1 MKQDSENN
9 SDNHLKKNKGE
20 NQATTSTSWWRRI
33 IITFFIVLLGGAGSG
48 IVYGWYFVQRKLVP
62 LIETEAGNYLHRPLE
77 LGKLKT
83 ISPTGASF
91 GNSALPATNSNP
103 DFVKVQKV
111 KVNLATLYFLRT
123 RKLRIDIILEK
134 PDVYIEQNSTKQWTP
149 TDFGSDEESQGGI
162 KVEVK
167 SIQLIKGQLSLVAYN
182 SEAKA
187 LNPAVIAKI
196 NQINILPLDGQIK
209 FDADAKL
216 VQGGEF
222 TVDGSGNTETGII
235 DIGVVGD
242 DLTAQEV
249 SNLVALPIAFE
260 QGNIDGELNITI
272 TDAPIPELQGRLDL
286 NGVSLQIPNLVKP
299 FSNSDGKVYFQGSKI
314 ELDNIATN
322 FGEVSGK
329 ANGSLDLAEEGNYQI
344 DTNIQPI
351 EVSKVVDALELE
363 APVPIEGKI
372 EGDVAVRGNLENPVI
387 GFDLATT
394 SPSKIDRVDFQQID
408 ADLEI
413 VGTTLSVKQFTS
425 VPKSGGV
432 IQGNG
437 KLELDGLQNL
447 EFYVEAKN
455 VSGKAIA
462 RSYNNELPVD
472 IGNLS
477 GKTNISAQ
485 AGDLSTLRFRKGK
498 ADYTLGNG
506 VVNVDNLNYDN
517 GNRTSDI
524 TSEEVEFGSLPFG
537 AGSAPT
543 ISKGLI
549 DGKFVASGTSDV
561 GNLNLVD
568 ATGAADLNTVGG
580 KIALPK
586 ISLSN
591 GAWAADLKTQNLK
604 LQRLFH
610 KLPNEFDDYLD

>member
-111 KVNLATLYFLRT
+111 KVNLATLYILRT

-299 FSNSDGKVYFQGSKI
+299 YSNSDGKVYFQGSKI

-425 VPKSGGV
+425 VPKSGCV

-506 VVNVDNLNYDN
+506 VVNVDNLNYDY
-517 GNRTSDI
+517 GIWTSDI
-524 TSEEVEFGSLPFG
+524 TTAGVEFGSLPFG

-549 DGKFVASGTSDV
+549 DGKFVASGTSDG

-604 LQRLFH
+604 LQRLFPD
-610 KLPNEFDDYLD
+610 LPNEFDD